1 MRYPMNMDRKT
12 TFFAAGG
19 VRGDW
24 IFLYAPGGHMEE
36 LRNTQILVADLK
48 RKNTWNISVGC
59 RKILKSTV
67 HK

>member
-1 MRYPMNMDRKT
+1 MNMDGKT

-19 VRGDW
+19 VRGLR
-24 IFLYAPGGHMEE
+24 IFLYTPGRHMEE

-48 RKNTWNISVGC
+48 RKNTCYISVGC